1 MSHKDKDDVVISA
14 EGVLNKIEQI
24 CGVIKLK
31 WILLATGAGMLFY
44 LIVFIGIFTSN
55 SVHDRPNEAAY
66 DFAPPPTPFPVVE
79 HVEEPAPVI
88 VETEDGSEYS
98 AAHDFGARTGEI
110 LIFSRDAMIDFWNG
124 FDETTGASDWA
135 RAHWDSGRE
144 RMTEWVE
151 ENFPPTDH
159 TDDDYE

>member
-1 MSHKDKDDVVISA
+1 MSYQDKDDAVISV
-14 EGVLNKIEQI
+14 ESVISKIEQI
-24 CGVIKLK
+24 GGVIKLK

-55 SVHDRPNEAAY
+55 SVQDLPNEAAY
-66 DFAPPPTPFPVVE
+66 DFAPPTPPFPIVE

-88 VETEDGSEYS
+88 IETENESEYS
-98 AAHDFGARTGEI
+98 AAHDIGARTGEI

-135 RAHWDSGRE
+135 RAHWDTGRE

-151 ENFPPTDH
+151 ENFPPTDD
-159 TDDDYE
+159 TDEDHE